1 MPNPPH
7 QAERVRGAGGRM
19 NHANRLRVDVAAL
32 SDPGKV
38 RERNEDA
45 YAVCRMGRFLERVT
59 SSLPAEDLPERHE
72 AVGHV
77 MIVADGLGGHEAGE
91 VASHTA
97 ISKVLEAVLSEQHWA
112 LELDD
117 PATREKELEE
127 LAQRSREYL
136 AKMQAA

>member
-1 MPNPPH
+1 
-7 QAERVRGAGGRM
+7 M
-19 NHANRLRVDVAAL
+19 NHTERLLVDVAAL
-32 SDPGKV
+32 TDPGRV
-38 RERNEDA
+38 RERNEDSF
-45 YAVCRMGRFLERVT
+45 AVFRLGRFLERVT

-72 AVGHV
+72 AIGHV

-136 AKMQAA
+136 ADAMSAQFTRVTDRFARTPA